1 MEDKIAKQKLNV
13 IVLVDCSKS
22 MQGERI
28 AQVNNALRDIKTH
41 LIDLQG
47 ENSNVDFYM
56 TVITFSTEAYFL
68 NGDRCKSVDE
78 FTFKDI
84 KGGGWSNLH
93 LGYQKLEDILKKESK
108 GGIMPDFGG
117 VAPIILLMTD
127 GHPTKFPMKEETEAL
142 KKLPWYKVA
151 LKYGIAIEL
160 KDERTHKVLQEF
172 VNGNGD
178 VIECYDSKL
187 LERVIKIIVLTAS
200 KVKSTSTSVGVGQ
213 GVSVTQEIQQQVQ
226 QALAEVDDWEW

>member
-1 MEDKIAKQKLNV
+1 MEEKIAKQKLNV

-28 AQVNNALRDIKTH
+28 TQVNNALRDIKTH
-41 LIDLQG
+41 LIELQG

-56 TVITFSTEAYFL
+56 TVITFSTEAYYL
-68 NGDRCKSVDE
+68 NGDRCKPVEE
-78 FTFKDI
+78 FQFKDI

-93 LGYQKLEDILKKESK
+93 LAYQKLEDILKKESR

-127 GHPTKFPMKEETEAL
+127 GHPTKYPLKEEMAAL
-142 KKLPWYKVA
+142 KKLPWYNVA
-151 LKYGIAIEL
+151 LKYGIAIDL
-160 KDERTHKVLQEF
+160 KDERTHKVLREF
-172 VNGNGD
+172 INGNGD
-178 VIECYDSKL
+178 LIECYDSRL
-187 LERVIKIIVLTAS
+187 LARIIQIIVLTAS
-200 KVKSTSTSVGVGQ
+200 KVKSTSTSVAAGK
-213 GVSVTQEIQQQVQ
+213 GVSVTVEIQQQVQ